1 MDVRR
6 VRRDGGRDA
15 RMEGRMICEGIHVC
29 MCGCMYQSPQTPGLA
44 KNPTPFTGSR
54 REVVRARVR
63 QPFKC
68 ASTGGFEG
76 FRK

>member
-29 MCGCMYQSPQTPGLA
+29 MCGCMCQQTPGLTKKPYTLHRLA
-44 KNPTPFTGSR
+44 LRSR
-54 REVVRARVR
+54 TSQGPPALQVRLDGRI
-63 QPFKC
+63 
-68 ASTGGFEG
+68 
-76 FRK
+76 